1 MHLEQVAGMEWL
13 SADVIRMV
21 LRSESLAVSAK
32 PGQFLNVRCG
42 DSYRAYLRR
51 PISIC
56 DVNRDT
62 GTADIVFQVRGAG
75 TELLAGVK
83 PGGFVDIMG
92 PLGNPFKL
100 VQPGGSMVVVG
111 GGIGAF
117 PLLFLLRTMPEVR
130 RKTLLGFRNRE
141 AVVLEEEFALNSE
154 WLEIATDDG
163 SYGQA
168 GFATGLL
175 ERCLEHEK
183 PDCVYVCGP
192 LPMMKATVGICMR
205 YDVPVQ
211 VSMEQR
217 MGCGVGACL
226 VCACKKRDGEG
237 FAYTHVCREGPVF
250 DGREI
255 VFD

>member
-13 SADVIRMV
+13 SPDVIRMV
-21 LRSESLAVSAK
+21 LKSERLVSSAK

-56 DVNRDT
+56 DVNRES

-83 PGGFVDIMG
+83 PGEFVDVMG
-92 PLGNPFKL
+92 PLGNPFKP

-111 GGIGAF
+111 GGIGSF
-117 PLLFLLRTMPEVR
+117 PLLLLLRTMPEVR
-130 RKTLLGFRNRE
+130 RKALLGFRSHE
-141 AVVLEEEFALNSE
+141 AVVLEEAFASNSE
-154 WLEIATDDG
+154 RLEIATDDG
-163 SYGQA
+163 SHGQA
-168 GFATGLL
+168 GFATNLL
-175 ERCLEHEK
+175 ERCLEQEK

-192 LPMMKATVGICMR
+192 LPMMKAAVGICMHH
-205 YDVPVQ
+205 DVAVQ

-226 VCACKKRDGEG
+226 VCACKTRDGEG